1 MVAYPATE
9 FGAHGGKSLALDGI
23 LVSVLDYAPGLRT
36 PPHENDG
43 TCLTV
48 TLHGDWRIHDRPS
61 EGHDCSHG
69 IVHLVP
75 AGVPHHSQFSDTGA
89 RLLALYICQD
99 RLAQM
104 LAGHATLDRVRHFRD
119 ATIEE
124 LARRALHEM
133 DSHDDVR
140 LLALEGLALEM
151 IAHAAR
157 PHANVPGERRSKW
170 LAAVEHR
177 LRVEFRVPPSLQELA
192 RGAGVHPIHLA
203 RSFRAARGLSVGAFV
218 RKLRLDWAEEQ
229 LIRTSKPLALISAE
243 AGFADQSHFTRS
255 LRARTG
261 LTPGSFRRRRST

>member
-1 MVAYPATE
+1 VIAYPATE
-9 FGAHGGKSLALDGI
+9 FGAHAGKSFALDGI
-23 LVSVLDYAPGLRT
+23 LVSVLNYAPGLRT
-36 PPHENDG
+36 RPHENDG

-75 AGVPHHSQFSDTGA
+75 GGVPHHSHFSATGA
-89 RLLALYICQD
+89 RLLALYIWGE
-99 RLAQM
+99 RLGQVLGGDGA
-104 LAGHATLDRVRHFRD
+104 LDRVRHFRD
-119 ATIEE
+119 AAIEE
-124 LARRALHEM
+124 MARRALHEM
-133 DSHDDVR
+133 NSHDDLR

-151 IAHAAR
+151 IAQAAR
-157 PHANVPGERRSKW
+157 PHANVPGERRSRW

-177 LRVEFRVPPSLQELA
+177 LRGEFRVPPSLQELA
-192 RGAGVHPIHLA
+192 HGAGVHPIHLA
-203 RSFRAARGLSVGAFV
+203 RSFRAARGMSVGAFV

-261 LTPGSFRRRRST
+261 HTPGSFRRSRSR